1 MVIEAR
7 ILYYHSNK
15 AIPTDYTQM
24 RSLSLFTQCIVPYTV
39 VMGVL
44 MQFQVSLIV
53 ANTDSKQFGS
63 VVDTVIITSSS
74 ISKSN
79 WRRENTFRCTIH
91 LISYSWSLLA
101 YKVPL
106 MGPHLT
112 FLFIWLRPT
121 SGDTPP
127 PPVSWGHVQ
136 VIQHS
141 FRQCTVWCVKPQVRH
156 SVLETSLTVTHV
168 ILFRGAWPRGGG
180 WETTVLKGEF
190 LF

>member
-1 MVIEAR
+1 MHWALFP
-7 ILYYHSNK
+7 IL
-15 AIPTDYTQM
+15 
-24 RSLSLFTQCIVPYTV
+24 V

-53 ANTDSKQFGS
+53 AKTDSKQFDS
-63 VVDTVIITSSS
+63 LVVDTVIITSSS

-79 WRRENTFRCTIH
+79 WRRENTFHCTIH

-141 FRQCTVWCVKPQVRH
+141 FRHCTILCVKPQVRH
-156 SVLETSLTVTHV
+156 SVLVTSLTHV
-168 ILFRGAWPRGGG
+168 ILSRGGWPRGGG
-180 WETTVLKGEF
+180 WETTVLKGDFF